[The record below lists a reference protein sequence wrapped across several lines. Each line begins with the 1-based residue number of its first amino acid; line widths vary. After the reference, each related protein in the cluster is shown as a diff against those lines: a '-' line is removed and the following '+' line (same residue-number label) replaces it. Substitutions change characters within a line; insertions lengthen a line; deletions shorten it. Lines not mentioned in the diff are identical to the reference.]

1 MCCSLLNA
9 LLLDVG
15 DDDEFVDWISR
26 PDDEVL
32 YRRGIWHMVLL
43 RSYSCLP
50 AGRPD
55 QTAFTVRSEQS
66 TFSVRL

>member
-1 MCCSLLNA
+1 VLNA

-15 DDDEFVDWISR
+15 DDDDGDDEFVDWISR

-32 YRRGIWHMVLL
+32 YRRGTRDIVLL
-43 RSYSCLP
+43 RSYSRLQADIP
-50 AGRPD
+50 N
-55 QTAFTVRSEQS
+55 QTAFTVRSEQT